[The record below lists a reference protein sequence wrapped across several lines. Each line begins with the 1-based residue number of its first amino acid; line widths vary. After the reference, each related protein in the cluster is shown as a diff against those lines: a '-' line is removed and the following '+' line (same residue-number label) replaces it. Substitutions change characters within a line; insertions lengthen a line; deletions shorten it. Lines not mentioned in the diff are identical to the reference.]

1 MKDTADL
8 RSRSHELLRSQGGLG
23 SFFLRSLKDFN
34 PWHNLKH
41 WRRNPKQDVLAG
53 ATVAVISVPM
63 AMAFGV
69 ASGLGAATGVWGTI
83 CGGIFVGLFGGS
95 TVGISG
101 PTSPKV
107 VQLAMVMKD
116 HMLPDGSPDLTYAFT
131 LVFLSGIIVLLL
143 GLLRVG
149 RLVYYTPYSVVS
161 GFMCGIG
168 VILIVL
174 EINPMLGLPGA
185 PSLREAILGIPHAV
199 VNMHWPAALVS
210 GVTFASIVLW
220 EKFRPKKMEWFPAP
234 LLGLAVGISLPLA
247 GGVLGLPLE
256 VEMVRMTSGL
266 PKLYVPD
273 ASQFASMIGP
283 AFALAGL
290 CAFDSLLTCL
300 ICDTMTDDRHD
311 SNRELFGQG
320 IANMA
325 CGLVGGVTTATA
337 TMRSVANIKCG
348 ARSSLSSVTMGV
360 VMLALM
366 LGLAPYAGYVPMAC
380 LAGILLKVGLD
391 ILDYRVLPVLRRL
404 PLTDLVCF
412 FAVLGLTLWTDLL
425 VAVGVGLAIAFF
437 RFVQEMGEIYGPEVA
452 SLDELP
458 LPWSGE
464 EKLSEE
470 FKRHV
475 LILHQEGPMFFG
487 LSNAI
492 YNTMERLVHYDV
504 LIVRMG
510 RVRYMDLSGAYL
522 LEDLIEKARSLGA
535 HVILTGM
542 SPPVQD
548 LLQRLQVLQRI
559 GRDNVFDR
567 FEDAVER
574 AKQLYQNGQFRS
586 QQREQPPAVAVSA
599 P

>member
-1 MKDTADL
+1 MKDSQEL
-8 RSRSHELLRSQGGLG
+8 QPRPGELLNSNRWSWRA
-23 SFFLRSLKDFN
+23 FLRSLNDFN

-41 WRRNPKQDVLAG
+41 WGRNPKQDILAG

-83 CGGIFVGLFGGS
+83 CGGILVGIFGGS

-116 HMLPDGSPDLTYAFT
+116 HTLPDGSPDLTYAFT
-131 LVFLSGIIVLLL
+131 LVFLSGVVVLLL

-174 EINPMLGLPGA
+174 EINPMLGLEGA
-185 PSLREAILGIPHAV
+185 PSLREAILGIPHAIA
-199 VNMHWPAALVS
+199 NMHWPAAVVS
-210 GVTFASIVLW
+210 GVTFACIILW
-220 EKFRPKKMEWFPAP
+220 EKFRPKALEWLPAP
-234 LLGLAVGISLPLA
+234 LLGLAVGISLPLIF
-247 GGVLGLPLE
+247 PLD
-256 VEMVRMTSGL
+256 VEMIHMTSGL
-266 PKLYVPD
+266 PKIYIPD
-273 ASQFASMIGP
+273 ASLFASMIGP

-348 ARSSLSSVTMGV
+348 ARSSLSSVTMGA

-366 LGLAPYAGYVPMAC
+366 LGLAPYASYVPMAC
-380 LAGILLKVGLD
+380 LAGILLKVGID

-404 PLTDLVCF
+404 PATDLICF

-452 SLDELP
+452 SLEELP
-458 LPWSGE
+458 EQVWSGE
-464 EKLSEE
+464 ENLSED

-504 LIVRMG
+504 LIIRMG

-522 LEDLIEKARSLGA
+522 LEDLVEKARSLNT
-535 HVILTGM
+535 HVIITGM
-542 SPPVQD
+542 SPPVRN
-548 LLQRLQVLQRI
+548 LLERLKVLERI
-559 GRDNVFDR
+559 GKDNIFDR
-567 FEDAVER
+567 FEDAVQR
-574 AKQLYQNGQFRS
+574 AKELYQNGQFRS
-586 QQREQPPAVAVSA
+586 QQAQEEPAAVGSA
-599 P
+599 S

>member
-1 MKDTADL
+1 MNRRLDL
-8 RSRSHELLRSQGGLG
+8 SSSQDGSSYGLKG
-23 SFFLRSLKDFN
+23 FVRWFLRSLGDLN
-34 PWHNLKH
+34 PWHNIKL
-41 WRRNPKQDVLAG
+41 WGRNPKQDILAG

-131 LVFLSGIIVLLL
+131 LVFLSGIIVLLM
-143 GLLRVG
+143 GVLRVG

-174 EINPMLGLPGA
+174 EINPMLGVPSA
-185 PSLREAILGIPHAV
+185 PSLREAILGIPHALA
-199 VNMHWPAALVS
+199 NLHWPAALIS
-210 GVTFASIVLW
+210 GTTFLSILAW
-220 EKFRPKKMEWFPAP
+220 ERFRPKRLQWLPAP
-234 LLGLAVGISLPLA
+234 LVGLAVSIA
-247 GGVLGLPLE
+247 MAAGLPLE
-256 VEMVRMTSGL
+256 VEMVHMTSGL
-266 PKLYVPD
+266 PKLYLPD
-273 ASQFASMIGP
+273 VSQFSQMIGP

-300 ICDTMTDDRHD
+300 ICDTMTEDRHD

-348 ARSSLSSVTMGV
+348 ARSSLSCLTMGL

-366 LGLAPYAGYVPMAC
+366 LGLAPYASYVPMAG
-380 LAGILLKVGLD
+380 LAGILLKVGID

-404 PLTDLVCF
+404 PLTDLICF
-412 FAVLGLTLWTDLL
+412 FAVLALTLWTDLL

-437 RFVQEMGEIYGPEVA
+437 RFVQEMGELYGPEVV
-452 SLDELP
+452 SLAEAP
-458 LPWSGE
+458 LPWPGE
-464 EKLSEE
+464 KDLPEE

-492 YNTMERLVHYDV
+492 YNTMECLVHYDV

-510 RVRYMDLSGAYL
+510 RVKYIDLSGAYL
-522 LEDLIEKARSLGA
+522 LEDLVLRAHSLGT
-535 HVILTGM
+535 HVIITGLNF
-542 SPPVQD
+542 PVRD
-548 LLQRLQVLQRI
+548 RLEQLRVLERI
-559 GRDNVFDR
+559 GQENVFDR

-574 AKQLYQNGQFRS
+574 AKELYQNGQLRS
-586 QQREQPPAVAVSA
+586 QRQKEPALAAS
-599 P
+599 

>member
-1 MKDTADL
+1 MKDSADI
-8 RSRSHELLRSQGGLG
+8 RSQPGELLRPAGDGVWKW
-23 SFFLRSLKDFN
+23 FLRSLHDLN

-41 WRRNPKQDVLAG
+41 WKRNPKQDVLAG

-83 CGGIFVGLFGGS
+83 CGGIFVGLFGGC

-116 HMLPDGSPDLTYAFT
+116 HTLPDGSPDLTFAFT
-131 LVFLSGIIVLLL
+131 LVFLSGIVVLLM

-185 PSLREAILGIPHAV
+185 PSLREAILGIPHAIA
-199 VNMHWPAALVS
+199 NMQWPAAVVS
-210 GVTFASIVLW
+210 GVTFASIVVW

-234 LLGLAVGISLPLA
+234 LLGLAVGIALPL
-247 GGVLGLPLE
+247 VLSLE
-256 VEMVRMTSGL
+256 VDTVKMTSGL
-266 PKLYVPD
+266 PKLYLPD

-348 ARSSLSSVTMGV
+348 ARSSLSSVTMGL

-366 LGLAPYAGYVPMAC
+366 LGLAPYASYVPMAC
-380 LAGILLKVGLD
+380 LAGILLKVGID

-404 PLTDLVCF
+404 PLTDLICF
-412 FAVLGLTLWTDLL
+412 FAVLGLTLWADLL

-458 LPWSGE
+458 LPWSDE
-464 EKLSEE
+464 EGLSED

-475 LILHQEGPMFFG
+475 LIMHQEGPMFFG

-522 LEDLIEKARSLGA
+522 LEDLIEKARSLNT
-535 HVILTGM
+535 HVIITGM
-542 SPPVQD
+542 SGPVRS
-548 LLQRLQVLQRI
+548 LLERLQVLDRI
-559 GRDNVFDR
+559 GQENIFDR

-574 AKQLYQNGQFRS
+574 AKELYQNGQFRS
-586 QQREQPPAVAVSA
+586 QQQEQSPAVAVS
-599 P
+599 